1 MVRVDGAVPFR
12 GARRGGGVK
21 VMAVI
26 PAKDAAATVGEVVRG
41 LRGVLPEL
49 DVIVVDDGSSDATGA
64 EARSAGARVVR
75 HDANQGKGAALQSG
89 FDAAIAAGAEAV
101 LALDADGQHDPRS
114 APGLLAALRGA
125 DVVVG
130 SRNADRTG
138 MPWLRKATNDVTSW
152 WVSRLAGQPIEDSQS
167 GYRAIAAPVLRAVR
181 PESRRFDYESEFLV
195 AAARAGFR
203 IGSAPVPTLY
213 NAPGSHIHPFR
224 DTIRFIRFVARHLV
238 R

>member
-1 MVRVDGAVPFR
+1 
-12 GARRGGGVK
+12 
-21 VMAVI
+21 MAVI
-26 PAKDAAATVGEVVRG
+26 PAKDAASTVGDVVQG
-41 LRGVLPEL
+41 LRAVIPNLEI
-49 DVIVVDDGSSDATGA
+49 IVVDDGSTDATGA
-64 EARSAGARVVR
+64 AASAAGARVVR
-75 HDANQGKGAALQSG
+75 HEVNQGKGAALQSG
-89 FDAAIAAGAEAV
+89 FDAAVASGADAV

-114 APGLLAALRGA
+114 APGLLAALDGA

-152 WVSRLAGQPIEDSQS
+152 WVSKLAGQRIEDSQS
-167 GYRAIAAPVLRAVR
+167 GYRAIAAPVLRAIR

-195 AAARAGFR
+195 SAARAGFK
-203 IGSAPVPTLY
+203 IGAAPIPTLY

-224 DTIRFIRFVARHLV
+224 DTIRFIRFVLRHLA